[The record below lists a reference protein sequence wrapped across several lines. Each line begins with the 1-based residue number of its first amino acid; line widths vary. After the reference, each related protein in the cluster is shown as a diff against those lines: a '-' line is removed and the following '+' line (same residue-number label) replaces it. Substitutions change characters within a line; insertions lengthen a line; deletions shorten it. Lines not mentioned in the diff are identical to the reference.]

1 MARKWSSALIRS
13 LQLQVENRLEKSPS
27 DSNYI
32 PVAQEEMTIPWAR
45 RQRDM
50 NTFRA
55 ILMVDETGILGGFHM
70 EVKERKESR
79 MS

>member
-1 MARKWSSALIRS
+1 M
-13 LQLQVENRLEKSPS
+13 QVENRLEKSPS

-32 PVAQEEMTIPWAR
+32 SVAQEEMTIPWAR

-50 NTFRA
+50 NTLRA
-55 ILMVDETGILGGFHM
+55 ILMMDEMGILGGFHM
-70 EVKERKESR
+70 EVKERKESK